1 VDEMM
6 YKATTHEIEVA
17 VEPFYLEEQSDPE
30 DCRYVWGYQIT
41 VVNHSDK
48 RVQLINRYWNITDGN
63 GFIDEISGK
72 GVVGEEP
79 FIEPNSSY
87 EYSSGCPLDTPSGIM
102 FGTYQLQT
110 DDGALFDVAIP
121 AFSLD
126 LPDQKRVLN

>member
-1 VDEMM
+1 M
-6 YKATTHEIEVA
+6 KSKLRLSHFISKSN
-17 VEPFYLEEQSDPE
+17 LIQK
-30 DCRYVWGYQIT
+30 IT

-102 FGTYQLQT
+102 FGTYQFQT